1 MAQPD
6 NRPLIAANLATFA
19 LFGALCTCAVLW
31 MRVPEL
37 GKTPPL
43 DPVVTEHLNQARGL
57 QKLGKWHEAGEIIE
71 RYAHQGY
78 PRALFH
84 HAKIL
89 TRGWGVAPDLEKARL
104 ALLRAVQFKFSLRGE
119 AAYELGL
126 LYQRASGPD
135 CGRIAVE
142 WFLKALDWGYKKAH
156 VQLAK
161 HFSRGIGVDQDLARA
176 ALHYDAAAKAGFEAV
191 SLKFA
196 RLLQKGANGIEKD
209 PERAIVLAESAIASL
224 KVKARS
230 GSGSSAKTL
239 GRLYRDGEFVRRSTD
254 KAFYWLRHASHLG
267 NPGAMHDLANLLLAG
282 KRPEKSA
289 LEAIG
294 WLKRAAEAG
303 HGGAMTKLGRLHL
316 AEKFGLKDTGAVAWF
331 KRGVEAAHAGAMEEL
346 ARICAEGKLAPKNMD
361 GALKLAKRGSKLG
374 HTGSKTLL
382 RELLAQAAKSES
394 TRS

>member
-6 NRPLIAANLATFA
+6 NRPLIAANIATFA
-19 LFGALCTCAVLW
+19 LLGALCACAVLW
-31 MRVPEL
+31 MRVPDL

-57 QKLGKWHEAGEIIE
+57 QKLGKWAEAGEIIE

-89 TRGWGVAPDLEKARL
+89 ARGWGVEPDLEKARL
-104 ALLRAVQFKFSLRGE
+104 ALLRTVQFKFSLRGE

-142 WFLKALDWGYKKAH
+142 WFLKALDWSYEKAH

-176 ALHYDAAAKAGFEAV
+176 ALHYDSAAKAGFEAV

-196 RLLQKGANGIEKD
+196 RLLVKGANGIEKD
-209 PERAIVLAESAIASL
+209 PERALVLAESAIASL

-230 GSGSSAKTL
+230 GSASSAKTL

-282 KRPEKSA
+282 KRPEKA
-289 LEAIG
+289 APEAIG
-294 WLKRAAEAG
+294 WLKRAAEAS

-316 AEKFGLKDTGAVAWF
+316 AEKFGLKNTGAVAWF
-331 KRGVEAAHAGAMEEL
+331 ERGVEAAHAGAMEEL

-361 GALKLAKRGSKLG
+361 GALKLAMRGSKLG

-382 RELLAQAAKSES
+382 KELLAQSAKTES
-394 TRS
+394 ARS